1 MVTTVFKDKKIY
13 EKYKRTVS
21 EIAEKIKNHQGL
33 VRVITHYDADGLASG
48 TILIKMLYR
57 LNKNFHLSIVEHLNE
72 KIINRIHNEYNNP
85 LYIFCDMGSAH
96 IDTIAERDMNAI
108 ILDHHPPKLRYTK
121 VEEVHQ
127 LNAHLFNLNGARE
140 ISASGICYL
149 VAREYGF
156 YDLSIFAIVGAIG
169 DMQHEPFIGMNKFIV
184 NEAREYRYLRSI
196 IKDIIYNAYDLPI
209 WQSIMYS
216 TRPYIKE
223 LSDEESA
230 INLLKEVGIDP
241 NKTYLEG
248 EERDKLVSALKR
260 YVDESQIVVDR
271 YIINHKIEDAFYLSE
286 ILNACG
292 KKGMGSVGIG
302 VALEDDECI
311 KIGKEMYIRYKREI
325 IEQLK
330 SIELHKLNNIEYFFG
345 KKGTI
350 GHMASLLVR
359 DKPVIGIYEEE
370 GYYKIS
376 SRGNRLLVERGLD
389 LSKAMGI
396 ASQFGGSGGGHNIA
410 SGARIPKIYLNAFLQ
425 KVDEIVGDQLKGE
438 EKRIDKESEDIGKTD
453 DLLS

>member
-1 MVTTVFKDKKIY
+1 MLTEVFKDKRLY
-13 EKYKRTVS
+13 EKYRKTVE
-21 EIAEKIKNHQGL
+21 EIKEKIKDHQGL
-33 VRVITHYDADGLASG
+33 IRVITHYDADGLASG
-48 TILIKMLYR
+48 AILIKMLYR

-72 KIINRIHNEYNNP
+72 KVINRIYREYNNP
-85 LYIFCDMGSAH
+85 LYIFCDMGSAY
-96 IDTIAERDMNAI
+96 IDVIAERDMKAV

-127 LNAHLFNLNGARE
+127 LNPHIFNLNGARE
-140 ISASGICYL
+140 ISASGVCYL

-169 DMQHEPFIGMNKFIV
+169 DVQHEPFLGMNKFIV
-184 NEAREYRYLRSI
+184 KEAREHGYLKEVV
-196 IKDIIYNAYDLPI
+196 KDIIYNAYDLPI

-223 LSDEESA
+223 LSDEESV
-230 INLLKEVGIDP
+230 INFLKELGIDP

-248 EERDKLVSALKR
+248 EERDKLVSALKK
-260 YVDESQIVVDR
+260 YVDESQILVDR
-271 YIINHKIEDAFYLSE
+271 YIIKHKIEDAFYLSE

-292 KKGMGSVGIG
+292 KRGMGSVGIG
-302 VALEDDECI
+302 VALEDEECI
-311 KIGKEMYIRYKREI
+311 KIGKEMYIKYKRDI

-330 SIELHKLNNIEYFFG
+330 SIELHRLNNIEYFFG

-389 LSKAMGI
+389 LSKAMSV

-410 SGARIPKIYLNAFLQ
+410 AGARIPKVYLSAFLQ
-425 KVDEIVGDQLKGE
+425 RVDEIVGEQLKGE
-438 EKRIDKESEDIGKTD
+438 KKEVEENQVV
-453 DLLS
+453 

>member
-1 MVTTVFKDKKIY
+1 LKDKGTY
-13 EKYKRTVS
+13 ERYRKTVN
-21 EIAEKIKNHQGL
+21 EIVEKIKNHQGL
-33 VRVITHYDADGLASG
+33 IRVITHYDADGLASG
-48 TILIKMLYR
+48 AILIKMLYR
-57 LNKNFHLSIVEHLNE
+57 LNKDFHLSIVEHLNE
-72 KIINRIHNEYNNP
+72 KTINRLQKESNNP
-85 LYIFCDMGSAH
+85 LYIFCDMGSAY
-96 IDTIAERDMNAI
+96 IDRIAERGMNAI

-127 LNAHLFNLNGARE
+127 LNPHLFNLNGARE
-140 ISASGICYL
+140 ISASGVCYL
-149 VAREYGF
+149 VAREYKF

-196 IKDIIYNAYDLPI
+196 VKDIVYNAYDLPI
-209 WQSIMYS
+209 WQSIMYC

-223 LSDEESA
+223 LSDRESV
-230 INLLKEVGIDP
+230 INLLKELGIDP

-248 EERDKLVSALKR
+248 EERDKLISALKR
-260 YVDESQIVVDR
+260 YVDESQILVDR

-292 KKGMGSVGIG
+292 KMGIGSVGIG
-302 VALEDDECI
+302 AALEDEECI
-311 KIGKEMYIRYKREI
+311 RIGRETYIKYKSEI
-325 IEQLK
+325 IEQLRN
-330 SIELHKLNNIEYFFG
+330 IETQKLNNIEYFFG

-376 SRGNRLLVERGLD
+376 ARGNKLLVEKGLD
-389 LSKAMGI
+389 LSKAMGV

-410 SGARIPKIYLNAFLQ
+410 AGARIPKIYLSAFLQ
-425 KVDEIVGDQLKGE
+425 KVDEIVGEQLK
-438 EKRIDKESEDIGKTD
+438 KEGIKNPIS
-453 DLLS
+453 

>member
-13 EKYKRTVS
+13 EKYRKTVN
-21 EIAEKIKNHQGL
+21 EIAEKIKSHQGL
-33 VRVITHYDADGLASG
+33 IRIITHYDADGLASG

-72 KIINRIHNEYNNP
+72 RIINRIHNNEYNNT
-85 LYIFCDMGSAH
+85 LYIFCDMGSAY
-96 IDTIAERDMNAI
+96 IDTIAERGMNAI

-127 LNAHLFNLNGARE
+127 LNPHLFNLNGARE
-140 ISASGICYL
+140 VSASGVCYL

-169 DMQHEPFIGMNKFIV
+169 DVQHEPFIGMNKFIV

-196 IKDIIYNAYDLPI
+196 VKDIIYNAYDLPI

-216 TRPYIKE
+216 TKPYIKE
-223 LSDEESA
+223 LSDEESVM
-230 INLLKEVGIDP
+230 NLLREVDIDP

-248 EERDKLVSALKR
+248 EERDRLVSALKR
-260 YVDESQIVVDR
+260 YVDESQVVVDR
-271 YIINHKIEDAFYLSE
+271 YIINHKIEDAYYLSE

-292 KKGMGSVGIG
+292 KRGMGSVGIG

-370 GYYKIS
+370 GYYKMS

-389 LSKAMGI
+389 LSKVMSI

-425 KVDEIVGDQLKGE
+425 KVDEIVGAQLKEGE
-438 EKRIDKESEDIGKTD
+438 REVEDRDGVDNKDTD
-453 DLLS
+453 